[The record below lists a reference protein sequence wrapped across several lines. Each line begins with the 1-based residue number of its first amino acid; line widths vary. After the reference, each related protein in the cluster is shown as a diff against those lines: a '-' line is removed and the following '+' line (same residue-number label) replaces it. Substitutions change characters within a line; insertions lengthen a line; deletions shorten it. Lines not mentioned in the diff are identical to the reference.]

1 MKIIG
6 YTVLVLFF
14 VNTLHGQE
22 ASQIMKLS
30 AEKYAGMKVY
40 MDSGKVVSS
49 FYNLANPHSTA
60 LLFKTAFLDNG
71 AFNFEYY
78 KLGSTDINVLNRDS
92 DKQVKVWQG
101 FTNRLI
107 SGQPFNVA
115 MAGFVGISSFS
126 VALVPTLLMPEEKL
140 IPSTIFDYVTDP
152 KIVSTEQANGVECY
166 KISGTEAALRGS
178 WTVWIS
184 KADLLIRKAEND
196 RKVNEFNVKATYS
209 YFPYTST
216 NQSAFAFRPNRK
228 ISL

>member
-6 YTVLVLFF
+6 CTVLVLFF